1 MAESIRAENDI
12 RVRLAHHA
20 LSQDEEKIGDEVTGV
35 QAYLRPAK
43 FDVRSKSTKAKPL
56 TMVQIV
62 EFAGR
67 VGKIHDQLILL
78 LQRMKKRKSSR

>member
-1 MAESIRAENDI
+1 
-12 RVRLAHHA
+12 
-20 LSQDEEKIGDEVTGV
+20 
-35 QAYLRPAK
+35 
-43 FDVRSKSTKAKPL
+43 
-56 TMVQIV
+56 MVQIV